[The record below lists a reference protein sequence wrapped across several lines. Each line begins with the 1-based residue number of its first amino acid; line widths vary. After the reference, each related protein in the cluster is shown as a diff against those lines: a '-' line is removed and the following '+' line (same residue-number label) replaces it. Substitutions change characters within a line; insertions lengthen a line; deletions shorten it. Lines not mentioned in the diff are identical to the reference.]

1 MLAVQSKIQQNKT
14 KKKKTHENRVSFHFT
29 SIRQDSI
36 YFYIFL
42 ALLNIQ
48 ISKNTKKKR
57 KKNNSLKNIVV
68 SIEIK
73 KEYYIFYACV
83 YVKYLFFKTQYTR

>member
-1 MLAVQSKIQQNKT
+1 MLAVRSKIQQNKT
-14 KKKKTHENRVSFHFT
+14 TKKIHENRVSFHFT

-48 ISKNTKKKR
+48 ISKNTKKK
-57 KKNNSLKNIVV
+57 
-68 SIEIK
+68 
-73 KEYYIFYACV
+73 KEKRIIH
-83 YVKYLFFKTQYTR
+83 